1 MVIDN
6 GELVTDAPIL
16 YLLAVIK
23 RMPVDRNSYVI
34 RLSIIETE
42 AAIGLLGNF
51 LFVNDGVI
59 AGVTIPYNNSHYI
72 IGNYENGKMNF
83 VPVENTYLDTP
94 DSQKF
99 IYNAFDKATL
109 CIKDWNN

>member
-83 VPVENTYLDTP
+83 VPVENTYPDTP

>member
-1 MVIDN
+1 
-6 GELVTDAPIL
+6 
-16 YLLAVIK
+16 
-23 RMPVDRNSYVI
+23 MPVSVSNSI
-34 RLSIIETE
+34 ILISIIETE

-51 LFVNDGVI
+51 LCVNDGVI
-59 AGVTIPYNNSHYI
+59 AGVAIPYNNSHYI

-83 VPVENTYLDTP
+83 VPVENTYPDTP

-99 IYNAFDKATL
+99 ISNAFDKATL